1 MITNVEK
8 EETRNPLKEIKDK
21 KAGRSSYCKYI
32 KTIQTEIGRDAAKY
46 GVANGVQKSKQ
57 RFPAIKQK
65 GESDFMRKYLKLK
78 NNDPSEPATE
88 SQAKK
93 RGYSVLIPDE
103 LMIKTVDITQ
113 TLRLKAAPISYL
125 VIAFEKVIC
134 IFDIFKRQKK
144 DKLSFRKYNIVSVY
158 VPANM
163 TNHFQRLELTVNGVA
178 KTFLKVKFRN
188 WYANEVTKQL
198 VELKSNQ
205 LKISYK

>member
-1 MITNVEK
+1 MIKFNLLNILFIQYLQVSLNIFQRYHRIPKPKPKPLEALESVVSNDVFHCSMITNVEK

-88 SQAKK
+88 IQAKK

-125 VIAFEKVIC
+125 VIAAFA
-134 IFDIFKRQKK
+134 RG
-144 DKLSFRKYNIVSVY
+144 
-158 VPANM
+158 
-163 TNHFQRLELTVNGVA
+163 GV
-178 KTFLKVKFRN
+178 L
-188 WYANEVTKQL
+188 
-198 VELKSNQ
+198 
-205 LKISYK
+205 